1 MDVSRTL
8 IDIWKESNTKHIG
21 IITVMDLRRAFV
33 ISKRKVKNPY
43 FQQND
48 VYE

>member
-8 IDIWKESNTKHIG
+8 IDIWKESNTKRIG
-21 IITVMDLRRAFV
+21 IITVMDLRRALV